1 MLNTNRADNRARGTN
16 EVRDAKRAGRDT
28 LGQTN
33 AAVMRYPGRHFPGV
47 LIQGDSL
54 HSLCRRADDLCQ
66 TIGRGSSA
74 FEEANALR
82 NILQEYLSHYKVV
95 LGEHDIPLPFSE
107 RLWVQGSARL
117 SPLYLSGLGQSRRLA
132 SPLATSGLPPTADI
146 MHRDHHFRKVPKA
159 DVRGCR

>member
-1 MLNTNRADNRARGTN
+1 MRIERV
-16 EVRDAKRAGRDT
+16 EIFS
-28 LGQTN
+28 GQTN

-117 SPLYLSGLGQSRRLA
+117 SPLYLSGLGQTRRFDRI
-132 SPLATSGLPPTADI
+132 PTTSALPPPTDI
-146 MHRDHHFRKVPKA
+146 
-159 DVRGCR
+159 VRSAR

>member
-1 MLNTNRADNRARGTN
+1 MRIERV
-16 EVRDAKRAGRDT
+16 EIFS
-28 LGQTN
+28 GQTN

-82 NILQEYLSHYKVV
+82 NILQEYLSRYKWCWASTIFRCRFRR
-95 LGEHDIPLPFSE
+95 GCGFKDRRDYPLCTC
-107 RLWVQGSARL
+107 LVWVKMR
-117 SPLYLSGLGQSRRLA
+117 
-132 SPLATSGLPPTADI
+132 
-146 MHRDHHFRKVPKA
+146 HRPDLRTLLLCSPKA
-159 DVRGCR
+159 DIIRAAWHVR